1 MAALIPD
8 ERWFILHFFFLQI
21 KTQQAISGTSG
32 ATYKVM
38 EPHYD
43 QSPKDLLHFKV
54 WPVVV
59 EQRGLTAPPG
69 ILGSCWVDADGDKW
83 TNDNSTE
90 ISNKSLDDGWLRQ
103 TFRNP
108 ISNFLVG
115 KDDDMALKIFGQV
128 MPDSLENPTQP
139 NLTGANLGA
148 IRS

>member
-1 MAALIPD
+1 M
-8 ERWFILHFFFLQI
+8 
-21 KTQQAISGTSG
+21 
-32 ATYKVM
+32 
-38 EPHYD
+38 
-43 QSPKDLLHFKV
+43 
-54 WPVVV
+54 WPVVG

-115 KDDDMALKIFGQV
+115 KDDDMTLKIFGQV